1 MKIMW
6 APWRIEYIRSPKH
19 DGCIFCDF
27 PKENRDRERLI
38 LYRGEHCFI
47 IMNNYPYNPG
57 HVMIAPYR
65 HVGKWEDLTDQELLE
80 MMQLSQLVIKA
91 LKRTMNPHGFNMGV
105 NLGRVAGAGIDD
117 HVHLHIVPRWNGDTN
132 FMPVI
137 ADTKVIPESL
147 EEAYDELKAAIDE
160 IVEETSK
167 SS

>member
-1 MKIMW
+1 LKTLW

-27 PKENRDRERLI
+27 PKEDRDRERLI
-38 LYRGEHCFI
+38 LYRGEHSFI

-65 HVGKWEDLTDQELLE
+65 HVGKWEDLTDDELLE
-80 MMQLSQLVIKA
+80 IMELSQLMIKA
-91 LKRTMNPHGFNMGV
+91 LKKAMNPHGFNMGV

-147 EEAYDELKAAIDE
+147 EEAYDELKKAIDE
-160 IVEETSK
+160 VLEEGL
-167 SS
+167 